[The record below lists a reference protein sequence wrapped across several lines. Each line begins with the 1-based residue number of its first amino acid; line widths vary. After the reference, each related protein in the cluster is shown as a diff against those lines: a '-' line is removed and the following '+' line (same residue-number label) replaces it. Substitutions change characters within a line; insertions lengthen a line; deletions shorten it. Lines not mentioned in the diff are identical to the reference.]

1 MSEPISLLM
10 GVHAHQPVGNFD
22 TVIEEAHTR
31 CYRPFLRTL
40 HRYPE
45 FRFAAHFSGWLLDR
59 LLEKYPQ
66 DMVLL
71 GEMVARG
78 QVELFGGGDCEPVLA
93 AIPQR
98 DRIGQINALT
108 QKLSHRFGA
117 RVAGAWLTE
126 RVYIPTVVPSL
137 ADCGMEYVTVD
148 DYHFLCAGKEA
159 TELDGFH
166 TTEEDGC
173 SIDVF
178 PISEQLRYRL
188 PFSTAAEAVAYLEGL
203 ARDGRRA
210 AIYFDDIEKF
220 GIWPE
225 TYDWVYNKK
234 WLEQFVGGVLAS
246 PLIRTETYADFH
258 ARSTTGGI
266 IYLPTTSYIEMN
278 EWTLPLPA
286 AEIYSDLVEREKRE
300 GRYERTKPFVR
311 GGIWKNFFM
320 RYPEANW
327 MHKRM
332 LGLSARLAALPPG
345 GRTAALTEHLYHAQA
360 NDAYWH
366 GLFGGLY
373 LPHLRREV
381 YGNLLALESAL
392 DAVAPR
398 PPLTVGDP
406 DFDGVRELFLC
417 NADAQAVVK
426 LDGHAA
432 LCEFDAY
439 GLSHN
444 FGDVLTQRTEHYYGK
459 LRAAPEANH
468 EGEGIASPHERV
480 AFKEA
485 IAPADIVPDAR
496 PRRLFADAW
505 HRLDG
510 QTAWPQYAAGE
521 HKAPLM
527 RAAFS
532 AALDGGEVTKTITLA
547 GRALQVGYR
556 LRDVPGGRFSV
567 EINLALPSCGGY
579 TGRYVLA
586 DGSIPCGFGQELDLA
601 VVQGLTLDDR
611 HLGGGLR
618 LSASRPIDIRARPHF
633 TVSQSEAGFEKI
645 MQAVCLTLSW
655 PIDAVLRSAGSALGV
670 QELTFVLEVIVD
682 Q

>member
-22 TVIEEAHTR
+22 AVIEEAHAR

-66 DMVLL
+66 DMALL

-98 DRIGQINALT
+98 DRVGQVNALT

-137 ADCGMEYVTVD
+137 TDCGMKYVTVD
-148 DYHFLCAGKEA
+148 DYHFLCVGKEA

-188 PFSTAAEAVAYLEGL
+188 PFSTAAETVAYLEGL

-234 WLEQFVGGVLAS
+234 WLEQFIEGVLAS

-286 AEIYSDLVEREKRE
+286 AEIYGDLVEREKRA
-300 GRYERTKPFVR
+300 GRYEQTKPFVR

-345 GRTAALTEHLYHAQA
+345 GRTAALTEHLYRAQA

-392 DAVAPR
+392 DAVVPR
-398 PPLTVGDP
+398 PPLAIGDF

-432 LCEFDAY
+432 LCELDAY

-444 FGDVLTQRTEHYYGK
+444 FGDVLTQRAEHYYAK

-485 IAPADIVPDAR
+485 ISPADIVPDAR

-510 QTAWPQYAAGE
+510 QTFWPHYVAGE
-521 HKAPLM
+521 CKAPLM
-527 RAAFS
+527 RAAF
-532 AALDGGEVTKTITLA
+532 AAPLDGGEVEKTITLA
-547 GRALQVGYR
+547 GRALRIGYR
-556 LRDVPGGRFSV
+556 LRNIPGGRFSV
-567 EINLALPSCGGY
+567 EINLALPSCDGY
-579 TGRYVLA
+579 TGRYILA
-586 DGSIPCGFGQELDLA
+586 DGSIPCGFGQDLKLTA
-601 VVQGLTLDDR
+601 ATQLTLDDR
-611 HLGGGLR
+611 ILGGGLR
-618 LSASRPIDIRARPHF
+618 LTAGSPLDIEARPHF

-655 PIDAVLRSAGSALGV
+655 PIDAVLRPAGSTLGV
-670 QELTFVLEVIVD
+670 RELTLSLEVLAD
-682 Q
+682 

>member
-1 MSEPISLLM
+1 MTEPISLLM

-22 TVIEEAHTR
+22 AVIEEAHTR

-59 LLEKYPQ
+59 LQEKYPQ

-78 QVELFGGGDCEPVLA
+78 QVEMFGGGDCEPVLA
-93 AIPQR
+93 AIPLR
-98 DRIGQINALT
+98 DRIGQINVLT
-108 QKLSHRFGA
+108 DKLSRGLGA
-117 RVAGAWLTE
+117 RVEGAWLTE
-126 RVYIPTVVPSL
+126 RVYIPTVVPGL
-137 ADCGMEYVTVD
+137 ADCGMKYVTVD
-148 DYHFLCAGKEA
+148 DYHFLCVGKESA
-159 TELDGFH
+159 ELDGFH
-166 TTEEDGC
+166 TTEEDGR
-173 SIDVF
+173 SIDLF

-188 PFSTAAEAVAYLEGL
+188 PFSPAAEAVAYLESL
-203 ARDGRRA
+203 AHEGRRA

-225 TYDWVYNKK
+225 TYDWVYNRK
-234 WLEQFVGGVLAS
+234 WLEQFIEGVLAS
-246 PLIRTETYADFH
+246 PHIRTETFHDFH

-278 EWTLPLPA
+278 EWTLPVRA
-286 AEIYSDLVEREKRE
+286 AGIYDELVQREKRE

-332 LGLSARLAALPPG
+332 LALSERLAALPPE
-345 GRTAALTEHLYHAQA
+345 RRSAALTEHLYRAQA

-381 YGNLLALESAL
+381 YVNLLALETGL

-398 PPLTVGDP
+398 PPLAVSDL

-426 LDGHAA
+426 LDAHAA
-432 LCEFDAY
+432 LCELDAY

-444 FGDVLTQRTEHYYGK
+444 FGDVLTQRAEHYYSK
-459 LRAAPEANH
+459 LEAAPETAH
-468 EGEGIASPHERV
+468 ESNGIASPHERV
-480 AFKEA
+480 AFKSS
-485 IAPADIVPDAR
+485 IDPADVVPDSR

-505 HRLDG
+505 HRLDD
-510 QTAWPQYAAGE
+510 QAVWPQYAAGE
-521 HKAPLM
+521 FKAPLM
-527 RAAFS
+527 RATF
-532 AALDGGEVTKTITLA
+532 AAPLDGGEVMKTITLA
-547 GRALQVGYR
+547 GRTLLVGYR

-567 EINLALPSCGGY
+567 EINLAMPSCDGY
-579 TGRYVLA
+579 TGRYILA
-586 DGSIPCGFGQELDLA
+586 DGNIPCGFGQELDLA
-601 VVQGLTLDDR
+601 VVTRLTLDDR
-611 HLGGGLR
+611 CLGGGLR
-618 LSASRPIDIRARPHF
+618 LTASRPIDIRARPHF
-633 TVSQSEAGFEKI
+633 TVSQSEVGFEKI
-645 MQAVCLTLSW
+645 MQAACLTLSW
-655 PIDAVLRSAGSALGV
+655 PIDAPQ
-670 QELTFVLEVIVD
+670 QEVTISLEIITD
-682 Q
+682 N